1 MAANACLPSTSL
13 QYRPKANTL
22 HRRYGQPVLAQR
34 FWKQWLEKEPM
45 CSTEV
50 IMEMTFTF
58 VTSLVIWL
66 PFSSQITSGGKKC
79 NKWKFDKRTSL
90 SPHFQLHCLCF
101 QQPAVNPSVKILDG
115 KFQKWAVLMFWIPCC
130 TGQNDELC
138 WPTLAYPIYES
149 LFGPAFPP
157 TVCYPHSDQRI
168 LPLGATLTVI
178 NSVVLGREAFMPNS
192 ELPVVSGIHR
202 KSWHVCFVEGHG
214 EVMYF
219 AWSVELPFSF

>member
-13 QYRPKANTL
+13 QYKPKANTL
-22 HRRYGQPVLAQR
+22 HRRYGQPVLALR

-101 QQPAVNPSVKILDG
+101 QQPTVNPSVKILDG

-149 LFGPAFPP
+149 LFGPAYPP
-157 TVCYPHSDQRI
+157 TGCYPHSDQQCGVGQRSVYAEFRATCSFRHPPEVLACMLCGRPWGGDVFCLIRGASFFI
-168 LPLGATLTVI
+168 LNRWI
-178 NSVVLGREAFMPNS
+178 
-192 ELPVVSGIHR
+192 
-202 KSWHVCFVEGHG
+202 
-214 EVMYF
+214 
-219 AWSVELPFSF
+219 